1 MRVPFRLHRLP
12 TAEPASALLLP
23 GHDVT
28 ALLTLCARLGAMPAV
43 YPVAAGFLL
52 KLAAPTRAAFP
63 GALRL
68 RALADNLLVP
78 ADAELLPALRDDE
91 AAGLVRRR
99 GLVFLPG
106 GRALAFA
113 PDAPL
118 PPAAL
123 LTSHRVRREPWQSF
137 PDRPAL
143 ADRLHEV
150 LLERPAESADAA
162 LDPGDPALGSEEP
175 RPEDA
180 SPGAKVLGGAKF
192 AAGRGL
198 IGLGRALGLRKL
210 AEWGAGLVESAVA
223 RVPRLSESVLGR
235 QEAALRALL
244 REFREGNLE
253 RALRRALPLGGAG
266 DRGGIPARGARL
278 PVHGTR
284 YSLADLIGPGGDG
297 PAGIWLGG
305 YDVQHELAKE
315 YRKAAEAA
323 LRAGD
328 FRRAAFVYGKL
339 LRDYRSAAQSLM
351 QGGLNHDAAVLY
363 LEKLGD
369 TLSAARAFDAAGEVD
384 RAVRLYR
391 QRGDHLPAAALL
403 RRVGEEE
410 AALVEYRAAA
420 DQLLLS
426 PQGYL
431 AAGELMLHQAGRVDL
446 AAEYFG
452 RGWAL
457 RPEGNAVPCALQL
470 ADLHAQGRTPDRL
483 LALLGEAEAFFR
495 PPGNDQAATQFYNHL
510 ARLAE
515 RPDLDA
521 VRDDL
526 RDRCLLGLAGKL
538 RQNVEQEAR
547 AGDLSSALLG
557 RAGAWAPAVVSD
569 AQFAVQAAVKR
580 PRPAVQA
587 ERRVHS
593 VRIAHGSITAA
604 CFAPLTGAVFLGCAG
619 GEVACFRPV
628 SGRSTLLLAGRGTAS
643 AGGRLGRVTSL
654 ATDAEGQFLAV
665 LQGDGSESGR
675 LLSAYLAGGA
685 GEDFSPLTEARAVE
699 GAGDRWLAPLAAQDV
714 MDVIGLWT
722 GGRLDLL
729 RAPFL
734 GPALPWVSAPD
745 VEPATGLVLRWP
757 PQVPRSRWPFLVLLF
772 GHDLLWWTP
781 PPSDRL
787 EAVGLG
793 WTPARPPVPLFERP
807 PVAWLRPDPEHLEL
821 AGRRADGSA
830 CWSRLH
836 FGADGRPVV
845 RTAGVSRK
853 EAYHAVTLV
862 RPGLVAAVG
871 PNGVDW
877 LCGGSGGLAPLR
889 RAPAVVGHSDAV
901 ACFPSA
907 ETRELLVV
915 RRDGFLVRV
924 PVPN

>member
-1 MRVPFRLHRLP
+1 MKVPFRLHRLP
-12 TAEPASALLLP
+12 AAEPASALLLP

-28 ALLTLCARLGAMPAV
+28 ALLALCARLGAMPAV

-52 KLAAPTRAAFP
+52 KLPAPSRDAFP
-63 GALRL
+63 GAVRL
-68 RALADNLLVP
+68 RALADNLFVP
-78 ADAELLPALRDDE
+78 ADADLVPALRDDE
-91 AAGLVRRR
+91 AAGLVRPR

-123 LTSHRVRREPWQSF
+123 LTAHNVRRQAWQSL

-150 LLERPAESADAA
+150 LLERPGESADAA
-162 LDPGDPALGSEEP
+162 LDPGDEALGSEEP

-180 SPGAKVLGGAKF
+180 SPGAKLLGGARF

-198 IGLGRALGLRKL
+198 IGLGRALGLKKL
-210 AEWGAGLVESAVA
+210 AEWGAGLVGSAVA
-223 RVPRLSESVLGR
+223 GVPRLSESVLGR

-266 DRGGIPARGARL
+266 DRGGAPARGARL

-284 YSLADLIGPGGDG
+284 YSLADLLGAGGG
-297 PAGIWLGG
+297 PAGVWLGG
-305 YDVQHELAKE
+305 YDGQQELAKE

-328 FRRAAFVYGKL
+328 YRRAAFIYGKL
-339 LRDYRSAAQSLM
+339 LRDYRSAAQALM
-351 QGGLNHDAAVLY
+351 QGGLHHDAAVLY

-369 TLSAARAFDAAGEVD
+369 TLAAARAFDAAGEVD

-391 QRGDHLPAAALL
+391 QRGDHLLAAALL

-420 DQLLLS
+420 DKLLLS
-426 PQGYL
+426 PPGYL

-446 AAEYFG
+446 AAAYFAH
-452 RGWAL
+452 GWAL

-470 ADLHAQGRTPDRL
+470 ADLHAQGQTPDRL
-483 LALLGEAEAFFR
+483 LALLGAAEAFFH
-495 PPGNDQAATQFYNHL
+495 PPGNDQAAAQFYNHL

-515 RPDLDA
+515 RKTLDA

-569 AQFAVQAAVKR
+569 AQFAVQAALKR
-580 PRPAVQA
+580 PRPARQP

-593 VRIAHGSITAA
+593 LRIAHGPITAA
-604 CFAPLTGAVFLGCAG
+604 CFAPLTGAVFVGCAG

-628 SGRSTLLLAGRGTAS
+628 SGRSTLLAGLGTLP
-643 AGGRLGRVTSL
+643 AGARPGRVASL

-665 LQGDGSESGR
+665 LQWGGSESGR
-675 LLSAYLAGGA
+675 FLSAYLAGGA
-685 GEDFSPLTEARAVE
+685 GEDFSLLTETRPVEAAR
-699 GAGDRWLAPLAAQDV
+699 DCWLAPLAAQDSE
-714 MDVIGLWT
+714 DVVGLWT

-734 GPALPWVSAPD
+734 SPALPWVPAAD
-745 VEPATGLVLRWP
+745 ADPATGLVLRWP
-757 PQVPRSRWPFLVLLF
+757 PQVPRSRWRFLVLLL
-772 GHDLLWWTP
+772 GQDLLWWTP
-781 PPSDRL
+781 PQSDRL
-787 EAVGLG
+787 ETLGLG
-793 WTPARPPVPLFERP
+793 WTPARPPGPLFERP

-853 EAYHAVTLV
+853 EAYQAVTLV

-871 PNGVDW
+871 PDRVDW
-877 LCGGSGGLAPLR
+877 LRGGSGGFATYR
-889 RAPAVVGHSDAV
+889 RTPAVVGHSVAV

-915 RRDGFLVRV
+915 RRDGILVRV